1 MQPVVFIGS
10 SRSDL
15 LALPIEVKREVG
27 FVLHLAQAGDNY
39 LHAKP
44 LQGFG
49 GAAVLEVVARHD
61 GDTFRAIYTVKLSE
75 AVFVLHRFKKKS
87 KSGIA
92 TATKDLDLIRSR
104 PRTAEAENAR
114 LRQHRLKE
122 DADGKSSA

>member
-1 MQPVVFIGS
+1 M
-10 SRSDL
+10 
-15 LALPIEVKREVG
+15 EVKREVG
-27 FVLHLAQAGDNY
+27 FAIHLGQAGDKY

-61 GDTFRAIYTVKLSE
+61 GDAFRAVYTVKLSE
-75 AVFVLHRFKKKS
+75 AIFVLHCFKKKS

-92 TATKDLDLIRSR
+92 TPTKDLDLIRSR
-104 PRTAEAENAR
+104 LRTAEAENER

-122 DADGKSSA
+122 DPDGKSGS